1 MVARAMRQVFDTL
14 RGERD
19 RATGQLLSF
28 DAKIS
33 FFQITNEK
41 VYDLLGDMGGYS
53 NNSGN
58 NGSSNGGSS
67 NGGGGSNGNSNSG
80 NGSTTMM
87 TCSRVSEPLQLY
99 EDPTIAAAVS
109 AGSYAVAAAAITALL
124 ATNNNNTVGNNASS
138 SSSASSSNNVTS
150 NGGMTT
156 NTNTNTSSSSSSGV
170 SDGVSDGVSGV
181 SGVSGGVSGSHLVSI
196 GGGVFVKGLNE
207 VSVVDDGEVA
217 ALVERGLRA
226 RASDKHT
233 NGSDSHV
240 FLRLSLTVAGQYL
253 FRLTPTLIYILLTPT
268 GRTHM
273 LSYDYRLQWQ
283 VSIYLD

>member
-19 RATGQLLSF
+19 RAIGQLLSF
-28 DAKIS
+28 DAKVS

-41 VYDLLGDMGGYS
+41 VYDLLGDMGG
-53 NNSGN
+53 
-58 NGSSNGGSS
+58 SSNGNNNGNSSSNGVSS
-67 NGGGGSNGNSNSG
+67 NGGGGSNGNSSSSH
-80 NGSTTMM
+80 GSTTMV
-87 TCSRVSEPLQLY
+87 TSSGASEPLQLY

-124 ATNNNNTVGNNASS
+124 ATNNNNTIGNTTTSNSS

-150 NGGMTT
+150 SGALTS
-156 NTNTNTSSSSSSGV
+156 NTNTSSSSS
-170 SDGVSDGVSGV
+170 
-181 SGVSGGVSGSHLVSI
+181 GGVSASHLVSI

-273 LSYDYRLQWQ
+273 RSYDCPSRSQ